1 VWYWLIGFFSVHH
14 TMGCTDRSN
23 NDRITTY
30 QEWLKAPD
38 YPGKS
43 EADVADHTIT
53 SLREVVLR
61 LQVGRA

>member
-1 VWYWLIGFFSVHH
+1 
-14 TMGCTDRSN
+14 MGCTDRSN